1 MKGTEL
7 FKAAIQNYLEYRAM
21 TDDLFAPRYANPA
34 KNIDDCITYI
44 LNEVQKSGM
53 NGFDDDEIYS
63 MAMHYY
69 DEDDIEI
76 GKPISCKVM
85 VNHHVELTEE
95 EKQNARRKAI
105 EQYQQMELNKLQSR
119 AKQKSS
125 AISERAMARGYIIYS
140 ILALEYIYSDQL
152 LH

>member
-95 EKQNARRKAI
+95 EK
-105 EQYQQMELNKLQSR
+105 
-119 AKQKSS
+119 
-125 AISERAMARGYIIYS
+125 
-140 ILALEYIYSDQL
+140 
-152 LH
+152 

>member
-95 EKQNARRKAI
+95 EKQNARKKAI

-125 AISERAMARGYIIYS
+125 APQTTNVQPS
-140 ILALEYIYSDQL
+140 LFDF
-152 LH
+152 

>member
-53 NGFDDDEIYS
+53 NGFNDDEIYS

-76 GKPISCKVM
+76 GKPISCNVM

-95 EKQNARRKAI
+95 EKQNARKKAI

-125 AISERAMARGYIIYS
+125 APQTTNVQPS
-140 ILALEYIYSDQL
+140 LFDF
-152 LH
+152 

>member
-7 FKAAIQNYLEYRAM
+7 FKVAIQNYFEYRAM
-21 TDDLFAPRYANPA
+21 TDDLFAPRYTNPA

-63 MAMHYY
+63 MAIHYY

-105 EQYQQMELNKLQSR
+105 EQYQQMELSKLQSR

-125 AISERAMARGYIIYS
+125 ATQTTNVQPS
-140 ILALEYIYSDQL
+140 LFDF
-152 LH
+152 

>member
-7 FKAAIQNYLEYRAM
+7 FKVAIQNYLEYRAM
-21 TDDLFAPRYANPA
+21 TDDLFAPRYTNPA

-69 DEDDIEI
+69 
-76 GKPISCKVM
+76 
-85 VNHHVELTEE
+85 
-95 EKQNARRKAI
+95 
-105 EQYQQMELNKLQSR
+105 LNLSIIQSR
-119 AKQKSS
+119 IQSNVDFHCK
-125 AISERAMARGYIIYS
+125 
-140 ILALEYIYSDQL
+140 
-152 LH
+152 

>member
-53 NGFDDDEIYS
+53 NGFDDDESYS

-125 AISERAMARGYIIYS
+125 ATQTTNVQPSLFDLG
-140 ILALEYIYSDQL
+140 L
-152 LH
+152 

>member
-105 EQYQQMELNKLQSR
+105 EQYQQMELNKLQNR

-125 AISERAMARGYIIYS
+125 APLTTNVQPS
-140 ILALEYIYSDQL
+140 LFDF
-152 LH
+152 

>member
-7 FKAAIQNYLEYRAM
+7 FKASIQNYLEYRAM

-76 GKPISCKVM
+76 GKPISCNVM

-95 EKQNARRKAI
+95 EKQNARKKAI

-125 AISERAMARGYIIYS
+125 ATQTTNVQPSLFDIDYEAENTYS
-140 ILALEYIYSDQL
+140 V
-152 LH
+152 

>member
-125 AISERAMARGYIIYS
+125 APQTTNVQPS
-140 ILALEYIYSDQL
+140 LFDF
-152 LH
+152 

>member
-119 AKQKSS
+119 VKQKSS
-125 AISERAMARGYIIYS
+125 ATQITNVQPS
-140 ILALEYIYSDQL
+140 LFDF
-152 LH
+152 

>member
-21 TDDLFAPRYANPA
+21 TDDLFAPRYTNPA

-105 EQYQQMELNKLQSR
+105 EQYQQMELSKLQSR

-125 AISERAMARGYIIYS
+125 ATQTANVQPS
-140 ILALEYIYSDQL
+140 LFDF
-152 LH
+152 

>member
-119 AKQKSS
+119 TRQKSS
-125 AISERAMARGYIIYS
+125 ATQTTNVQPS
-140 ILALEYIYSDQL
+140 LFDF
-152 LH
+152 

>member
-7 FKAAIQNYLEYRAM
+7 FKATIQNYLEYRAM

-95 EKQNARRKAI
+95 EKQNARKKAI

-119 AKQKSS
+119 VKQKSS
-125 AISERAMARGYIIYS
+125 ATQTTNAQPS
-140 ILALEYIYSDQL
+140 LFDF
-152 LH
+152 

>member
-76 GKPISCKVM
+76 GKPISCNVM

-95 EKQNARRKAI
+95 EKQNARKKAI

-125 AISERAMARGYIIYS
+125 APQTTNVQPS
-140 ILALEYIYSDQL
+140 LFDF
-152 LH
+152 

>member
-34 KNIDDCITYI
+34 KNIEDCITYI

-119 AKQKSS
+119 TRQKSS
-125 AISERAMARGYIIYS
+125 ATQTTNVQPS
-140 ILALEYIYSDQL
+140 LFDF
-152 LH
+152 